1 MKAFRYFG
9 SMYITKPL
17 QPLDPFVDAFD
28 SLAIRLKK
36 MPRQKICAQLLQD
49 KLRFGHIQCLVVFLQ
64 P

>member
-17 QPLDPFVDAFD
+17 QPLDAFVDAFD

-36 MPRQKICAQLLQD
+36 MPRQKICAQL
-49 KLRFGHIQCLVVFLQ
+49 FAG
-64 P
+64 